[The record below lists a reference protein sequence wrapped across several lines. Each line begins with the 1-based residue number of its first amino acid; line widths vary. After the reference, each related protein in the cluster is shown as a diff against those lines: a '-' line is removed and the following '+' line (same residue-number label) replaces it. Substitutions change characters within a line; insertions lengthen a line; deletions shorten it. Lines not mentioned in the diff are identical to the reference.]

1 MFEKIAKRYIKKHGL
16 KIVNEKEYENVNKY
30 RSVRG
35 ELKKTI
41 DDYNELVDIYLN
53 AASAK
58 ELKDFLSNKLNI
70 TINTNKKEEIQKAIA
85 EELKK
90 EFKKN

>member
-53 AASAK
+53 TASAK